1 MSLPIDPAAIDPD
14 EYGEKQAVL
23 EMDHEEAIEHVREV
37 CLDVGFGIPVEFSPS
52 DLLNEKVDADRDPY
66 YVLGACNPEI
76 ADRALD
82 ETIRMGG
89 LFPCNMIVWEEEP
102 GRQRVYHV
110 SIMKIARLLG
120 IAPDNE
126 AWADIVDTTGDFVAE
141 TFDKLDSVESEV
153 TD

>member
-1 MSLPIDPAAIDPD
+1 MSLPIDPATIDPD
-14 EYGEKQAVL
+14 EFGEKQAVL

-37 CLDVGFGIPVEFSPS
+37 CEDVGFGIPVEFSPS
-52 DLLNEKVDADRDPY
+52 ELLNEKVDADRDPY

-82 ETIRMGG
+82 ETPRIGG
-89 LFPCNMIVWEEEP
+89 LFPCNMIVWQEEP

-120 IAPDNE
+120 MAPDNE
-126 AWADIVDTTGDFVAE
+126 EWADIVDTTGDLTEEAFE
-141 TFDKLDSVESEV
+141 RFDSVE
-153 TD
+153 TQGAD